1 MNTPAH
7 LIVNAVAL
15 GRGRWRPHW
24 FPITAGALLPD
35 LPMVGFYLYQ
45 KLLLGA
51 PERTIWSQVY
61 FEPRWQILFDL
72 FNSFPLIALAALI
85 AWRLRATAWLAFFAS
100 MALHC
105 LADLP
110 LHNEDAHAHFFP
122 FSDWHFR
129 SPISYWDPA
138 HHGSLFLGVELLVV
152 IAGAIVLMR
161 RSRPKAWRYVGVLTL
176 VLYMAFGMLAFSIW
190 GGL

>member
-7 LIVNAVAL
+7 VIVNAVVL

-35 LPMVGFYLYQ
+35 LPMVFFYLYQ
-45 KLLLGA
+45 KLLLSV
-51 PERTIWSQVY
+51 PERTIWAQVY
-61 FEPRWQILFDL
+61 FEPRWQTLFDL
-72 FNSFPLIALAALI
+72 FNALPLLALAALI
-85 AWRLRATAWLAFFAS
+85 AWRLRATAWLAFFVS

-122 FSDWHFR
+122 LSDWHFR
-129 SPISYWDPA
+129 SPISYLDPG
-138 HHGSLFLGVELLVV
+138 HHGSLFLGVELLIV
-152 IAGAIVLMR
+152 ITGAIVLMR
-161 RSRPKAWRYVGVLTL
+161 RSRPKAWRVVGVLTL
-176 VLYMAFGMLAFSIW
+176 AIYAAFGMFALSVW